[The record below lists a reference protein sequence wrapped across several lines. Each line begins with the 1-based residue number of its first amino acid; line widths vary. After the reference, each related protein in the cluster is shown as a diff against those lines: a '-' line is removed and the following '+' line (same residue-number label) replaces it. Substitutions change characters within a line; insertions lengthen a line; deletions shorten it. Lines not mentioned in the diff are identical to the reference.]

1 MTRLENAI
9 LQVQARFVKQRV
21 SRGVTSAGTCKTFYN
36 PEIHMFK
43 TVVVLSVIPNP
54 SFDCTAWDKGLPDIK
69 FHTLK
74 TVQKFHMTLTFC
86 AANLKSLI

>member
-43 TVVVLSVIPNP
+43 TVVVLSVIPNS
-54 SFDCTAWDKGLPDIK
+54 SFDTPSASIAIHNVQLGIK
-69 FHTLK
+69 DYPTLN
-74 TVQKFHMTLTFC
+74 FTL
-86 AANLKSLI
+86 